1 MKSPATKPKRG
12 AKRPI
17 DWKPDYRGYGMV
29 DDSAFDGEAQRM
41 FAYVRS
47 ERPAND
53 KIAVFAQA
61 IMVKEEGK
69 QRIQLCCVLLNA
81 REALMLK
88 RFVERFKLGRGWPR
102 RPLAKKFRA
111 KGRKP

>member
-61 IMVKEEGK
+61 IMVKEEAG
-69 QRIQLCCVLLNA
+69 RPVNAIAALRMPRSSSRLCPSL
-81 REALMLK
+81 
-88 RFVERFKLGRGWPR
+88 
-102 RPLAKKFRA
+102 
-111 KGRKP
+111 